1 MAEVVPFLIEP
12 NGIVREWHTN
22 PDGTYAVV
30 SRQVNESQILERN
43 KALLSH
49 NDGYT
54 PSREMQRVAS
64 IPLIVIEEYQA
75 RGINL
80 YSPENEHILQ
90 RILDD
95 SDFRHFRTAP
105 GRLGKKHRHV

>member
-1 MAEVVPFLIEP
+1 MAKISPFSADP
-12 NGIVREWHTN
+12 NGIIKKWIDNE
-22 PDGTYAVV
+22 DGTYTIQSQQA
-30 SRQVNESQILERN
+30 NETEILERN
-43 KALLSH
+43 KALYTH

-64 IPLIVIEEYQA
+64 IPLAVIEEYQA

-80 YSPENEHILQ
+80 YAPENEYFLA

-95 SDFRHFRTAP
+95 SDYRHFRTAP
-105 GRLGKKHRHV
+105 GQLGKKHRHI